1 MYIIHTSLYNIYS
14 SVARPFHINIW
25 QAATKGKKKKKKVY
39 KQIKMKGCL
48 LAIHMQMSKSLFF
61 SYQNFI
67 FSSKT

>member
-48 LAIHMQMSKSLFF
+48 LAIHMQMSKSFFFFLSKFHLLF
-61 SYQNFI
+61 
-67 FSSKT
+67 